1 MFYFV
6 GGKLTEEPL
15 GFEYLVTHVQG
26 SLNWIPQCAVVGEG
40 GAGGQYQSP
49 RGCVAWQG
57 DPLLLTL
64 LLPFLNSMSSSS
76 SISLAE
82 LRTLGIVAKIV
93 IFLASAVKDFSISGC
108 MSSDNVFKFWV
119 PTTRISMRVSCLISF
134 SLSVKTQQH
143 SIRENPSFRGPLWS
157 RGYADIVFS
166 LFLVSL

>member
-6 GGKLTEEPL
+6 RGKLTEEPL
-15 GFEYLVTHVQG
+15 GFEYLVAHGQG
-26 SLNWIPQCAVVGEG
+26 SLNGIPQSAVVGEE
-40 GAGGQYQSP
+40 GAGGQHQGP

-64 LLPFLNSMSSSS
+64 LLPFLHSVSSSS
-76 SISLAE
+76 SVSLVE

-93 IFLASAVKDFSISGC
+93 IFLVSAVKDFSTSGF

-119 PTTRISMRVSCLISF
+119 PTTRISMRVSRLISF
-134 SLSVKTQQH
+134 SLSLKTQQH

-157 RGYADIVFS
+157 RGYAHIVFS
-166 LFLVSL
+166 FFLVSL